1 VTVYNGTLGWNGAAQ
16 NFAVDFDAATTQVQL
31 QNLSAAPLAFVWG
44 PRIVACNNELT
55 VLAFQT
61 VFFTV
66 QDAAR
71 GGSALPTGVSV
82 FISGSYAQSFAIE
95 VD

>member
-1 VTVYNGTLGWNGAAQ
+1 M
-16 NFAVDFDAATTQVQL
+16 
-31 QNLSAAPLAFVWG
+31 G

-71 GGSALPTGVSV
+71 GGLALPTGGGCTVT
-82 FISGSYAQSFAIE
+82 GTYAQSFAIE